1 MTWSTAGVVFGFTT
15 GNHSGNP
22 VPVFAV
28 GVGSELI
35 SGMVDNTDL
44 PRLILRAAKGDG
56 QQ

>member
-1 MTWSTAGVVFGFTT
+1 MATRWSGIGLTT
-15 GNHSGNP
+15 RTLSRNP